1 MSIIIDVFLPLS
13 LAFIMFSLGLGLTI
27 DDFKRVAKEPLAFA
41 VGATG
46 QLVILPLVA
55 LGLCIGLGLSPELSV
70 GLMILAFSPGGVSS
84 NIMTKFA
91 KGDMALSISLTAV
104 VSVLSILT
112 VPFLVAFTLEGFM
125 GSEAP
130 PISVQKLGVSVFLL
144 VTVPVLIG
152 MGIRHAKKSL
162 AETLERG
169 ASPAATFLFILMV
182 VGAVAS
188 EWDTLV
194 ANLPTLGPAVVLL
207 NVVMLAVGYGSGVAF
222 NLGPARSSTIAVE
235 VGIQNA
241 TLGITI
247 GALLAP
253 SVEGLAIYSLPS
265 GVYGIM
271 MYVVSLPAIMWLR
284 SQNGKAEAVSG
295 AAAG

>member
-1 MSIIIDVFLPLS
+1 
-13 LAFIMFSLGLGLTI
+13 LGLGLTV

-46 QLVILPLVA
+46 QLVVLPLVA
-55 LGLCIGLGLSPELSV
+55 LGLCLALDLSPELSV

-91 KGDMALSISLTAV
+91 RGDMALSISLTAV

-112 VPFLVAFTLEGFM
+112 LPILVALTLKGFM

-130 PISVQKLGVSVFLL
+130 DISITRLGLSVFGL
-144 VTVPVLIG
+144 VTVPVVLG
-152 MGIRHAKKSL
+152 MIIRRSRQSL
-162 AETLERG
+162 AATLERVAG
-169 ASPAATFLFILMV
+169 PLANGLFVVMV

-188 EWDTLV
+188 EWGTLID
-194 ANLPTLGPAVVLL
+194 NLPSLGPAVIAL
-207 NVVMLAVGYGSGVAF
+207 NVVMLAVGYGSGQLF
-222 NLGPARSSTIAVE
+222 KLGRARSSTIAVE

-247 GALLAP
+247 GSLLVP
-253 SVEGLAIYSLPS
+253 SAEGLAIFSLPS
-265 GVYGIM
+265 GVYGIL
-271 MYVVSLPAIMWLR
+271 MYVVSLPVIAWLR
-284 SQNGKAEAVSG
+284 LGNIANQTASEDALDSQPD
-295 AAAG
+295 

>member
-1 MSIIIDVFLPLS
+1 MNIIVDILLPLS

-27 DDFKRVAKEPLAFA
+27 ADFKRVAQQPKAFA

-46 QLVILPLVA
+46 QLVVLPLVA
-55 LGLCIGLGLSPELSV
+55 LGLANAFGLSPELSV

-112 VPFLVAFTLEGFM
+112 IPFLVAISLHEFM

-130 PISVQKLGVSVFLL
+130 PISVAKLGISVFAL

-152 MGIRHAKKSL
+152 MAIRGTRQAL
-162 AETLERG
+162 ASRMETIAGPL
-169 ASPAATFLFILMV
+169 ANLLFVAMV
-182 VGAVAS
+182 LGAVGS
-188 EWDTLV
+188 EWQTLV
-194 ANLPTLGPAVVLL
+194 DNVPTLGPAVIVL
-207 NVVMLAVGYGSGVAF
+207 NVVMLAIGYGSGMGF
-222 NLGPARSSTIAVE
+222 KLGRDRSATIAVE

-247 GALLAP
+247 GSLLVP
-253 SVEGLAIYSLPS
+253 SAEGLAIYSLPS
-265 GVYGIM
+265 GVYGIL
-271 MYVVSLPAIMWLR
+271 MYVVSLPMIAWLR
-284 SQNGKAEAVSG
+284 HGAKAKEAG
-295 AAAG
+295 QHPAA